1 MQARTMDRMGF
12 AMPGTERGAQD
23 MNARTRLFGLVA
35 ALAAALSPSL
45 ARAADPPADPSN
57 GPGKPY
63 LVAVGVG
70 EFKDKAIHA
79 RPTADAD
86 AKALHKLLTD
96 SKVLGVSADRAKLL
110 TSADASKE
118 AIVKAIEA
126 AVDAT
131 GKDDLLIIALFGR
144 GSSVAEMPCF
154 FTPESSFKDRAKT
167 ALTTAML
174 EPAFKKLKGKVLF
187 LMD

>member
-1 MQARTMDRMGF
+1 MET
-12 AMPGTERGAQD
+12 AMPGTEKGALH
-23 MNARTRLFGLVA
+23 MNARKWLLGLFA
-35 ALAAALSPSL
+35 AGLAAVFGSP
-45 ARAADPPADPSN
+45 ARAADPVDPSN

-70 EFKDKAIHA
+70 KFQDSAIHA

-86 AKALHKLLTD
+86 AKALHALLTD
-96 SKVLGVSADRAKLL
+96 AKVLGVPSDRAKLL
-110 TSADASKE
+110 TSADASKD

-131 GKDDLLIIALFGR
+131 GKDDLLVISLFGR
-144 GSSVAEMPCF
+144 GSSVAEKPCF

-167 ALTTAML
+167 ALTTTDL
-174 EPAFKKLKGKVLF
+174 EPAFKKLKG
-187 LMD
+187 